1 MKFAI
6 NYSVGLESFLKDRD
20 NVVDWI
26 KCPDW
31 FGLIMEARKI
41 RPVYVHFDILVG
53 LNKVKDLDWERISMM
68 LNLTSTPHVNC
79 HLVTSRQT
87 NPSSPADVLAM
98 MHQWEDEVTLLA
110 SRFGNNKVV
119 IEHFPFMPYHP
130 YMRAAVDANNIR
142 ALVDQSGCGFLLD
155 LAHARITALNFGLD
169 LQEYTLTLPVH
180 RLTEMHIT
188 GIQRFNGCL
197 HDHFMLKEEDWSY
210 LEWVLKLMTEGQL
223 PKPVVTSFEY
233 GGVGETFAW
242 RTYPQVLE
250 EQVPRL
256 SEMIKSC

>member
-1 MKFAI
+1 MKFAV
-6 NYSVGLESFLKDRD
+6 NYSIGLDNFLKNRD
-20 NVVDWI
+20 NLVDWI

-53 LNKVKDLDWERISMM
+53 LNKVKDLDWERDSIM
-68 LNLTSTPHVNC
+68 LDLTSTPHVNC

-87 NPSSPADVLAM
+87 NPSSSADVLAM
-98 MHQWEDEVTLLA
+98 MHLWESEITLLYTK
-110 SRFGNNKVV
+110 FGKEHVV
-119 IEHFPFMPYHP
+119 IEHFPYMPYHP
-130 YMRAAVDANNIR
+130 YMRAAVEANNIR
-142 ALVDQSGCGFLLD
+142 AVVDQTGCGFLLD
-155 LAHARITALNFGLD
+155 LAHARITAINFGLD

-180 RLTEMHIT
+180 RLTEMHVT
-188 GIQRFNGCL
+188 GIQQFNGCL

-242 RTYPQVLE
+242 RTNPQVLE

-256 SEMIKSC
+256 SELIKSC